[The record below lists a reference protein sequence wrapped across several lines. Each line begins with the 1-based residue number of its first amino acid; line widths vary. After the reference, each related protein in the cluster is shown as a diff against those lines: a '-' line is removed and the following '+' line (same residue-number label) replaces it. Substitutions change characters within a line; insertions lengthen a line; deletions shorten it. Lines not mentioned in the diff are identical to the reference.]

1 MKTQHIITAAALA
14 IGLLG
19 MASQA
24 SAYDVGEGSQTH
36 SEAHFGG
43 ERGTFGRSSV
53 YDLGNPAVHQN
64 AKSDATANQ
73 GQAQAK
79 KPGCKWYDGATHQ
92 HSWPQYEIGNTN
104 RADCPPE
111 SH

>member
-64 AKSDATANQ
+64 PKSTVAGVNDGPRAP
-73 GQAQAK
+73 
-79 KPGCKWYDGATHQ
+79 KPGCKWYDGATRQ
-92 HSWPQYEIGNTN
+92 HSWPQYEVGNMD

-111 SH
+111 SR